1 MEQAALTRDWTA
13 IQPHGGA
20 QHGMQ
25 CCAGMAVGAREHGV
39 ETGLAPFTFTHID
52 PRDQGQVAP
61 ISDFL
66 TDAGASIDDPE
77 DTNVPPRKVF
87 LSDLRVRKDI
97 LARFANIN
105 PAAAGNLPE
114 LIRLLQTRKNRVH

>member
-39 ETGLAPFTFTHID
+39 ETGLKALPVHGIEEGFDVALQRHGVTGTPSFVDDAPGGFNRMPEPVT
-52 PRDQGQVAP
+52 VALG
-61 ISDFL
+61 FKE
-66 TDAGASIDDPE
+66 SI
-77 DTNVPPRKVF
+77 
-87 LSDLRVRKDI
+87 
-97 LARFANIN
+97 
-105 PAAAGNLPE
+105 
-114 LIRLLQTRKNRVH
+114 